1 MYHKQLVRHIVS
13 SLEKGMMLENIKI
26 DLKEDGWSE
35 LDIKEAVNYAMYPEK
50 LNHFSFYRF
59 LDSEVPVYLAIL
71 LIVFS
76 IASFFLIFLGFKNE
90 VKNYSVYLTSSVGS
104 PKIEFK
110 YGEQLALANP
120 VFFEKVKN
128 QFVSDKV
135 NFIEVDLSKMK
146 VRLYKE
152 GVVLKEFPVLTK
164 GRPGSWW
171 ETPAGLYKI
180 NKKDKL
186 HFSGMGHVYMPWSL
200 AFQGNFYI
208 HGWPYYPDG
217 KPVAS
222 TYSGGCVR
230 LADESAKEIF
240 DFAEVGTPILLHEE
254 DFKSDN
260 FTYESKKPILSAK
273 HYLVADLLN
282 NFVLLKS
289 DGDSAPVASITKLMT
304 ALVATEYINLDNEAT
319 VPKEAI
325 VFTSKP
331 RLVEGEKVSIYQLLF
346 PLLLESSNE
355 AAETIARFYGRSNF
369 IEKMNE
375 KAISIG
381 MTSTKFED
389 ASGALSGNV
398 STVDDL
404 FMLAKYIYN
413 NRSFIFNLSS
423 GKLKVSAY
431 GESYFKNLSNLNDF
445 SEDKNFFGGKVGKTT
460 VAMETGLFVFKLN
473 IKGEERPIVV
483 IVLGSENRKLDT
495 ENILNYIKSNY

>member
-1 MYHKQLVRHIVS
+1 
-13 SLEKGMMLENIKI
+13 
-26 DLKEDGWSE
+26 
-35 LDIKEAVNYAMYPEK
+35 
-50 LNHFSFYRF
+50 
-59 LDSEVPVYLAIL
+59 
-71 LIVFS
+71 
-76 IASFFLIFLGFKNE
+76 
-90 VKNYSVYLTSSVGS
+90 
-104 PKIEFK
+104 
-110 YGEQLALANP
+110 
-120 VFFEKVKN
+120 
-128 QFVSDKV
+128 
-135 NFIEVDLSKMK
+135 
-146 VRLYKE
+146 
-152 GVVLKEFPVLTK
+152 
-164 GRPGSWW
+164 
-171 ETPAGLYKI
+171 
-180 NKKDKL
+180 
-186 HFSGMGHVYMPWSL
+186 
-200 AFQGNFYI
+200 
-208 HGWPYYPDG
+208 
-217 KPVAS
+217 
-222 TYSGGCVR
+222 
-230 LADESAKEIF
+230 
-240 DFAEVGTPILLHEE
+240 LLHEE